1 MNNSRPKFTEL
12 PAGKSWQAPVTE
24 RHDIVMLFDARLC
37 NPNGDPDAGNMAR
50 IEADSGK
57 GLVTDV
63 CLKRKQR
70 NFFSLFDGQGNPL
83 TDGKPPERYDIFV
96 RESAVLQ
103 RAINEAYQ
111 VRSFAILN
119 EALDSLIAEGAL
131 SRPSASAIVQE
142 FEEGM
147 AKDNESGGI
156 PELREPE
163 KCAKAVLSLCETR
176 LDYSGLAK
184 AVAEKLPTGDAFP
197 SQVVEA
203 VRKFK
208 LEQPA
213 SSEGNQTKRQDEDA
227 IGEAILKTAQ
237 AAYPDGTK
245 KAKLDKA
252 IKAALSQASIQRKV
266 KETMSSRLKQVTL
279 EEATRKEL
287 CRRFI
292 DIRAFG
298 AVTSTKGPLFGS
310 FYGQIRGP
318 LQFTFSESLDKV
330 LPLDPA
336 ITRCAV
342 ASEDEKNPEE
352 GSGNRT
358 MGRKHGIVYGL
369 YRCHIHFSPAFAA
382 KTDFTYADLDNFLFA
397 LTRMFGDYGVDIAA
411 ARPGGMRLV
420 GLVDF
425 QHKDSLGNA
434 PAHKL
439 FELVKV
445 RGVKV
450 CLGDDGKPL
459 DPQPSRESE
468 GRDAFNGKWVFR
480 STGSEFPQALH
491 DYEGEVPE
499 GDLHVKDG
507 AILPGRNGEGVSV
520 IKAKR
525 IEWMIPE
532 MKSGGKVS

>member
-1 MNNSRPKFTEL
+1 
-12 PAGKSWQAPVTE
+12 
-24 RHDIVMLFDARLC
+24 
-37 NPNGDPDAGNMAR
+37 MAR

-70 NFFSLFDGQGNPL
+70 NFFSLFDGEGNPL
-83 TDGKPPERYDIFV
+83 TNGQSPEGYDIFV
-96 RESAVLQ
+96 KENAVLQ
-103 RAINEAYQ
+103 RAIKAAYSIRSRAVLRGLLDELRAEQFLTREAEAEA
-111 VRSFAILN
+111 FA
-119 EALDSLIAEGAL
+119 ELDS
-131 SRPSASAIVQE
+131 
-142 FEEGM
+142 
-147 AKDNESGGI
+147 
-156 PELREPE
+156 ELPDEPA
-163 KCAKAVLSLCETR
+163 KCAKKVLEIVTPMLDFNPYALAVASKLREKQGPPPEVVALVEQYRLAQPAQGQPRPGEKETR
-176 LDYSGLAK
+176 
-184 AVAEKLPTGDAFP
+184 
-197 SQVVEA
+197 
-203 VRKFK
+203 
-208 LEQPA
+208 
-213 SSEGNQTKRQDEDA
+213 
-227 IGEAILKTAQ
+227 EAIE
-237 AAYPDGTK
+237 
-245 KAKLDKA
+245 KA
-252 IKAALSQASIQRKV
+252 IKQSLPKGRISATLKKSLEQAFEEASP
-266 KETMSSRLKQVTL
+266 ECRLKEAHEGIRL
-279 EEATRKEL
+279 EDAVRREL
-287 CRRFI
+287 CRGFI

-298 AVTSTKGPLFGS
+298 AVVSTKGPLEGS

-369 YRCHIHFSPAFAA
+369 YRCHIYFSPAFAA
-382 KTDFTYADLDNFLFA
+382 KTGFTYQDLDNFFFA

-450 CLGDDGKPL
+450 CLGEDGKPL
-459 DPQPSRESE
+459 NPQPPRENE
-468 GRDAFNGKWVFR
+468 GRDAFNGKWVFK

-491 DYEGEVPE
+491 DYEGEAPE
-499 GDLHVKDG
+499 GELHVKDG
-507 AILPGRNGEGVSV
+507 KIIPGENGEGVSV
-520 IKAKR
+520 IRARR
-525 IEWMIPE
+525 IEWIIPE
-532 MKSGGKVS
+532 VKSDGKAS